1 MIRSLFASCLTAA
14 VAMINPIEA
23 FQVKG
28 WDIDGRI
35 DVSEALISL
44 DILESGKTI
53 ETINMNGLKADAI
66 IAVYKGICIKPGMII
81 AGTHGQFSSYSIGL
95 GQYIPVTDSF
105 SVLPSIGVTWSY
117 LHTRVDFPGFQ
128 QFNLKEKFRST
139 SPFLSLE
146 LSYKYC
152 DWRITGLYQYA
163 WSRTHTTIRPL
174 FSDKSHSEG
183 PNYGLSLEYS
193 VSENWAVN
201 VGAGYNITL
210 SKEKHGLRGKG
221 MKFGLAYYF

>member
-1 MIRSLFASCLTAA
+1 MFRIAICSCLIGVFTL
-14 VAMINPIEA
+14 VNTLGA
-23 FQVKG
+23 FEIKG
-28 WDIDGRI
+28 WEIDGRV

-53 ETINMNGLKADAI
+53 ETLNMNGLKTDAT
-66 IAVYKGICIKPGMII
+66 IAVYKGICIKPGLIL
-81 AGTHGQFSSYSIGL
+81 AGKDGQFSSFSIAL

-105 SVLPSIGVTWSY
+105 SVLPSVGVTWSY
-117 LHTRVDFPGFQ
+117 LHTRIDFPDFL
-128 QFNLKEKFRST
+128 QFDLKEKFRSV
-139 SPFLSLE
+139 SPFLALE
-146 LSYKYC
+146 LSYKYG
-152 DWRITGLYQYA
+152 DWRVTGLYQYA
-163 WSRTHTTIRPL
+163 WSHTHTTIRPL

-183 PNYGLSLEYS
+183 PNYGLSVEYS
-193 VSENWAVN
+193 VTKNWAVN